1 MSTIAEY
8 LESLRGKSVAVI
20 GMGVSNTPL
29 IRMMLRAGL
38 KVTVCDKSPRER
50 VEELAAELEARV
62 RAHLMEVQ
70 NSRIKQPAAPAK
82 PVDVSADDFDAE

>member
-1 MSTIAEY
+1 MRKKLLAMLLALALLCAPALAE
-8 LESLRGKSVAVI
+8 E
-20 GMGVSNTPL
+20 
-29 IRMMLRAGL
+29 
-38 KVTVCDKSPRER
+38 ER
-50 VEELAAELEARV
+50 IAELEARV

>member
-1 MSTIAEY
+1 MSGRVILHCDCNCFYA
-8 LESLRGKSVAVI
+8 SVEQAYH
-20 GMGVSNTPL
+20 P
-29 IRMMLRAGL
+29 
-38 KVTVCDKSPRER
+38 
-50 VEELAAELEARV
+50 ELAAELEARV